1 MQIAGL
7 PQITGSHNQHES
19 MLDSSDSD
27 ININRKV
34 SISKYRKKQA
44 ANDAQLLM

>member
-1 MQIAGL
+1 
-7 PQITGSHNQHES
+7 
-19 MLDSSDSD
+19 MLEYGDDD